1 MLTSKHRGEESAC
14 ILQSMGSQSITRAGN
29 AKREKA
35 TCDMPLYTKGNIK
48 TLAICLCFLKQ
59 NEESNGVLGCL
70 VAVKKICKAS
80 IQRFLAY

>member
-1 MLTSKHRGEESAC
+1 M
-14 ILQSMGSQSITRAGN
+14 RAGN

-35 TCDMPLYTKGNIK
+35 TCGTCDMPLQAKGNIK
-48 TLAICLCFLKQ
+48 TLANCLCFLKQ

-70 VAVKKICKAS
+70 VAVKNICRAI